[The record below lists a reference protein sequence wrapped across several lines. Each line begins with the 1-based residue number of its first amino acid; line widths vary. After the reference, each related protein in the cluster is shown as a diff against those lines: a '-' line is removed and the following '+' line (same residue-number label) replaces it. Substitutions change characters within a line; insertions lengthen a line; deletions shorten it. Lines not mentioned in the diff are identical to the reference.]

1 MLLLFYK
8 FFAIIYIENK
18 ERGVKAMRTYHP
30 ASWSQR
36 AREMANVQFR
46 QVIYYTYIHP
56 EKWTLER
63 TPEET
68 AIELFNFTIFAELAC
83 ANVINWK
90 NDFNALFFR
99 FIKKLF

>member
-68 AIELFNFTIFAELAC
+68 AIELFNTSYRHSLIRERAA
-83 ANVINWK
+83 K
-90 NDFNALFFR
+90 R
-99 FIKKLF
+99 FGRLMREYKRKRGL